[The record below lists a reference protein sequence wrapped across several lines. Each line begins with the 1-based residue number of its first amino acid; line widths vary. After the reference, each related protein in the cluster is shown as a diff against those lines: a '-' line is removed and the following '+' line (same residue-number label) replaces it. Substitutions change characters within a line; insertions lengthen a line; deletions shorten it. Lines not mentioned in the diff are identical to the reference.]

1 MDVKAVLVQVKYF
14 SEQALYQQSEELLT
28 SVLAVEPNNHEA
40 LYYRGFN
47 AYHCQKLS
55 EARELFSQA
64 LQHKAT
70 DLYHFM
76 LGNVLV
82 EQHQYQEA
90 EAQYH
95 QAIAL
100 NPAYVDAYSNLGVA
114 LKNQQRETEAI
125 VQYQKALALD
135 SNHCGAYCNLGLSL
149 KSQGQI
155 SEAIASYQQALA
167 LNPNHV
173 VSHYNLGLAYEE
185 LRDLDKTLACY
196 LTVVALNPR
205 YTRVYLNLGLVYLM
219 RKNFTEGWKYY
230 EWRLK
235 DKIITPPAL
244 KKKPKWGGES
254 LVGKVIYVY
263 HEQGLGDTLQ
273 FCRFLPQ
280 LKQLGAKQVL
290 FKCQQGL
297 EGLLATSLPEVDI
310 VHAATPD
317 EWLSFDIQCHLMS
330 LPHLLNLTYQDLP
343 NPALPYLRADINK
356 VVAYQQR
363 YFNTPKMKIGLF
375 WQGSPTHKKDKDRS
389 IPFTYFEP
397 LLQLPNVQFYSIQKG
412 VGIEQLYQSAQV
424 DTLVDLGT
432 TFQNF
437 TDTAA
442 AIQNLDLLITVDSAV
457 AHLAGALGKPVWIMV
472 PTSLEFRWFLDERE
486 TIWYN
491 NARLFRPPLG
501 TEKQQLITTM
511 YNELLLQTTGKV
523 PQQ

>member
-1 MDVKAVLVQVKYF
+1 MDVNAMVVQAMQL

-28 SVLAVEPNNHEA
+28 AVLAVDSTNHQA
-40 LYYRGFN
+40 LYCKGFN
-47 AYHCQKLS
+47 AYRVQQLPQ
-55 EARELFSQA
+55 AATFFTQA
-64 LQHKAT
+64 LQQQSV

-82 EQHQYQEA
+82 EQQHYQQA
-90 EAQYH
+90 EAHYL

-100 NPAYVDAYSNLGVA
+100 NPTYVDAYSNLGVA
-114 LKNQQRETEAI
+114 LKNQHREAEAI

-135 SNHCGAYCNLGLSL
+135 PNHCGAYCNLGLSL
-149 KSQGQI
+149 KSQGNLT
-155 SEAIASYQQALA
+155 EAIASYQQALA

-185 LRDLDKTLACY
+185 LRELDKTLACY
-196 LTVVALNPR
+196 LRVVELNPQ

-219 RKNFTEGWKYY
+219 RKNFAQGWHYY

-235 DKIITPPAL
+235 DKVLTPPVL
-244 KKKPKWGGES
+244 KQKPKWDGSS

-273 FCRFLPQ
+273 FCRFLPK
-280 LKQLGAKQVL
+280 LKELGAKQVL

-297 EGLLATSLPEVDI
+297 ESLLASSLPEVDI
-310 VHAATPD
+310 VHATTPD
-317 EWLSFDIQCHLMS
+317 EWLTFDVRCHLMS
-330 LPHLLNLTYQDLP
+330 LPYLLGLTYEALP

-356 VVAYQQR
+356 VVAYKQR
-363 YFNTPKMKIGLF
+363 YFNTDKLKIGLF

-389 IPFTYFEP
+389 IPFAYFEP
-397 LLQLPNVQFYSIQKG
+397 LLQLPKVQFYSIQKG
-412 VGIEQLYQSAQV
+412 AGIEQLYQSNNHARV
-424 DTLVDLGT
+424 IDLGT
-432 TFQNF
+432 TFQDF

-442 AIQNLDLLITVDSAV
+442 AVMNLDLLITVDSAV
-457 AHLAGALGKPVWIMV
+457 GHLAGALGKPVWIMV

-491 NARLFRPPLG
+491 SARLFRPALG
-501 TEKQQLITTM
+501 TSKKALITTM
-511 YNELLLQTTGKV
+511 YHELLLQTRKELET
-523 PQQ
+523 